1 MKFFE
6 EFSYNSI
13 GIRCVLQDGTCRM
26 SGVGPAGDGPFGQ
39 GYYIVKGSGL
49 PRIDVVGY
57 RHQVSWNTL
66 IRQLKNI
73 TASGA
78 PVVN

>member
-1 MKFFE
+1 
-6 EFSYNSI
+6 
-13 GIRCVLQDGTCRM
+13 M
-26 SGVGPAGDGPFGQ
+26 SGAGPAGQGEFGQ

-57 RHQVSWNTL
+57 RHQVSWNAL
-66 IRQLKNI
+66 VRQLDNI
-73 TASGA
+73 MKSGA